1 MYKSDWMTFGGFD
14 TEKFT
19 TKWGEEDIDIADK

>member
-1 MYKSDWMTFGGFD
+1 MYKSDWIKVGGFN

-19 TKWGEEDIDIADK
+19 TKWGGEDVDLADR